1 MRFLPAAL
9 SRDLVRSGERAA
21 LRVSSGWAG
30 LKPGSQW
37 LRLGLMDHEAKPAD
51 PAAAW
56 IDRIG
61 AFAGLDAEAR
71 DQVSRRA
78 RVVHLPKD
86 AHPFVPGAPC
96 ESYLIVLDGSV
107 RVQIVAES
115 GREIVLY
122 RVAAGESC
130 VLTTSCLLKQLC
142 ESAVTAVAI
151 PAPLFHD
158 LLGVSPAFRNAV
170 LENYASRVTDLIMTF
185 EELAFRRLDRR
196 LAEALLARARDGAV
210 AATHHDLAV
219 EIGSAREVVSRALKA
234 LEQDGMVELG
244 RGVIQIKAPEKLARL
259 ARSV

>member
-1 MRFLPAAL
+1 
-9 SRDLVRSGERAA
+9 
-21 LRVSSGWAG
+21 
-30 LKPGSQW
+30 
-37 LRLGLMDHEAKPAD
+37 MDHAAKPAD

-56 IDRIG
+56 MERIG

-71 DQVSRRA
+71 DHVARRA

-96 ESYLIVLDGSV
+96 EAYLVVLDGSV

-130 VLTTSCLLKQLC
+130 VLTTSCLLKHEPYAAEALC

-158 LLGVSPAFRNAV
+158 LLGTSPAFRNAV

-196 LAEALLARARDGAV
+196 LAEALLSRAVDGAV

-234 LEQDGMVELG
+234 LEQEGMVELG

-259 ARSV
+259 ARAV

>member
-1 MRFLPAAL
+1 MDRPATPNA
-9 SRDLVRSGERAA
+9 
-21 LRVSSGWAG
+21 
-30 LKPGSQW
+30 P
-37 LRLGLMDHEAKPAD
+37 
-51 PAAAW
+51 AW

-61 AFAGLDAEAR
+61 PFAALDPDAR
-71 DQVSRRA
+71 DHVARRA
-78 RVVHLPKD
+78 RLVQLPKD

-96 ESYLIVLDGSV
+96 DAYLIVLEGSV

-122 RVAAGESC
+122 RVTAGESC
-130 VLTTSCLLKQLC
+130 VLTTSCLLKHEPYSAEAVC
-142 ESAVTAVAI
+142 ESPVTAVAL

-158 LLGVSPAFRNAV
+158 LLGASPAFRNAV
-170 LENYASRVTDLIMTF
+170 LESYASRVTDLIMTF

-196 LAEALLARARDGAV
+196 LAEALLARAVGGAV

-234 LEQDGMVELG
+234 LQQEGMVELG
-244 RGVIQIKAPEKLARL
+244 RGMIQINAPEKLARL